1 MLEYFHNKVRA
12 CPAQGEARRVDALDV
27 DTSSFPVEPVLER
40 AVGLCDNWS
49 PDRQRRAMETLQ
61 EQAINTELAALL
73 ARIERGDATALTTLY
88 DTTAPRVYAL
98 ALRVAGD
105 RSAAEEIV
113 SDVYLQVWDQAGRY
127 DPQRGRVL
135 AWMMMMCRSR
145 ALDLLRRRD
154 PALLHP
160 DPTVLCAEAVSQ
172 DEDPLDILL
181 TLERDS
187 AIALAIARLD
197 ARERSLLS
205 LAFFRGLTHQEIAAH
220 TGMPLGTIKTALR
233 RAMQTMRPVLERAT
247 LAVKENP

>member
-1 MLEYFHNKVRA
+1 MLEYFHNEVRA

-40 AVGLCDNWS
+40 ADGLCDNWS

-61 EQAINTELAALL
+61 EQAINTELAALVT
-73 ARIERGDATALTTLY
+73 RIQCGDATALAALY
-88 DTTAPRVYAL
+88 DATASRLYAL
-98 ALRVAGD
+98 ALRVVGD

-127 DPQRGRVL
+127 DPLRGRVL

-154 PALLHP
+154 PAVLHP
-160 DPTVLCAEAVSQ
+160 DPTLLCVESAPQ
-172 DEDPLDILL
+172 DDDPLDILL
-181 TLERDS
+181 ALERDS
-187 AIALAIARLD
+187 AIAKALALLGV
-197 ARERSLLS
+197 RERSLLS
-205 LAFFRGLTHQEIAAH
+205 LAFFRGLTHQEIATQ

-233 RAMQTMRPVLERAT
+233 RAMQTMRPVLERT
-247 LAVKENP
+247 TIAVRENP